1 MVQSKLRDGS
11 DMELRRN
18 VISELNF
25 EPAINAA
32 HIGVGAEDGVVTLSG
47 HVESYVEKL
56 AAEKAAKRVKGVKAL
71 AEEIKVRF
79 PEDKKT
85 ADDEIANR
93 AIRMLEW
100 NGTVPFDSV
109 MVKVQGGWVHLSGEV
124 NWKYQRTAVESLVHR
139 LSGIK
144 GIINHIVVRPH
155 VEPLDVKCKIEDAL
169 NRSAQVLARG
179 ISVSVEDSGHVVL
192 EGRVNDWQA
201 RNAVEDAAWSAP
213 GVTWVDNRLDLD

>member
-1 MVQSKLRDGS
+1 MVQSKVRDGS

-109 MVKVQGGWVHLSGEV
+109 MVKVQDGWVHLSGEV
-124 NWKYQRTAVESLVHR
+124 NWKYQCTAVESLIHR

-169 NRSAQVLARG
+169 NRSAQALARG

-192 EGRVNDWQA
+192 EGQVNDWQA

-213 GVTWVDNRLDLD
+213 GVTWVDNRLDFD